1 VIWAELVLK
10 TPFRLYIWL
19 NFDSRNMVFGGS
31 YFDERQKTS
40 FSKLEAISKMQAP
53 FKDKPTTTTAD
64 KARADKRSPPEYVGG

>member
-1 VIWAELVLK
+1 
-10 TPFRLYIWL
+10 
-19 NFDSRNMVFGGS
+19 MGFGGS